1 MLDQLLAGLP
11 PIVRVFLSQ
20 MLPSQAREEIDR
32 ALTEIL
38 SDVANGRESALMAR
52 ARALLDYAKIDYEQ
66 YRDQ

>member
-20 MLPSQAREEIDR
+20 MLPAQAREEIDQ

-52 ARALLDYAKIDYEQ
+52 ARALLDYAKIDYGQ